1 MSKDPLAS
9 EIDSRSNSRGL
20 NYADLVEDEIWPPQS
35 GTGPQYNRPA
45 NYSVEEWLDLMNTV
59 GAIDVASQ
67 EYLDYLARSRSA
79 TSRTQPLS
87 NSYTQSL
94 PTSPH
99 NGPANRQYAP
109 HEFREDQLILPG
121 GSRTRRGALLR
132 ESSTSSNST
141 PVEPADAPT
150 TPPTEPPAAP
160 PTEPPAAPII
170 DSPPT
175 PPTDDNVESGK

>member
-9 EIDSRSNSRGL
+9 EIGSRSNSQGL
-20 NYADLVEDEIWPPQS
+20 DYADLVEDEIWPPQS

-45 NYSVEEWLDLMNTV
+45 NYSVKEWLDLMNTV

-67 EYLDYLARSRSA
+67 EYLDYQARSRGA

-160 PTEPPAAPII
+160 II

>member
-67 EYLDYLARSRSA
+67 EYLDYQARSRGA

-94 PTSPH
+94 PTSPQ

-121 GSRTRRGALLR
+121 GSRTRQGALLR
-132 ESSTSSNST
+132 ESSTSPNST
-141 PVEPADAPT
+141 PVEPAGALT
-150 TPPTEPPAAP
+150 AP